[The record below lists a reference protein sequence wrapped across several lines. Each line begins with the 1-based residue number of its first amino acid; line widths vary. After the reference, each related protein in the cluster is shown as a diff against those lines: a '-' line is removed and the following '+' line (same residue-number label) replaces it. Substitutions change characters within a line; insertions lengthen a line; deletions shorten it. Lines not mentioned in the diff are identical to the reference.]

1 MSGVEGPEP
10 VLSRPGEGER
20 FERPNRVVTI
30 RIDLPDLSVN
40 EIEFDDSFEV
50 PPHTHDDQ
58 VDGFYV
64 LAGDVE
70 FVAGE
75 EIVVGGPG
83 TLFVAP
89 RGARHGFRNAGSGRA
104 RLLNFHAPDA
114 GFAEWIRSVSA
125 SG

>member
-1 MSGVEGPEP
+1 MSDEEP

-20 FERPNRVVTI
+20 FEREHRAVTI
-30 RIDLPDLSVN
+30 PGDLPDLSVN
-40 EIEFDDSFEV
+40 EIELDDTFEV

-64 LAGDVE
+64 LTGEVE
-70 FVAGE
+70 FTSGD

-83 TLFVAP
+83 TIFVAP

-104 RLLNFHAPDA
+104 KVLNFHVPDA
-114 GFAEWIRSVSA
+114 GFADWIRS
-125 SG
+125 G

>member
-1 MSGVEGPEP
+1 MSGVERLEP

-20 FERPNRVVTI
+20 FERENRVVTI

-40 EIEFDDSFEV
+40 EIEFDNTFEV

-64 LAGDVE
+64 LEGEVE
-70 FVAGE
+70 FTSGE
-75 EIVVGGPG
+75 EIVVAGPG
-83 TLFVAP
+83 TLIVAP
-89 RGARHGFRNAGSGRA
+89 RGARHGFRGIGSGRA

-114 GFAEWIRSVSA
+114 GFAEWIRS
-125 SG
+125 G